1 MYNPGSWYGFTL
13 LSNVSI
19 RLVTVFII
27 ADGNCSQMSLGN
39 LQKAWLRLRQFIA
52 VAELMGLPK
61 TFQTVQQNKARG
73 LPNDE
78 VQLQRAQLWESLSAA
93 DGLSGM
99 VINLP
104 PAINPYRLIKAPI
117 LSPNGEVVPRAYLGK
132 LTEITTKIQYDDTG
146 IAHGSTGD
154 LYASVL
160 ELDRQLQALYT
171 QTPKSWWVQKADHVE
186 ADQVVQF
193 LHFCVKMRIHLSF
206 AMRQDLDKEHIYSR
220 LACTDAC
227 ESIAERYQFLR
238 RELPAG
244 IFICQLL
251 DLQAFTATVVLLLT
265 SHNSTSMDRSM
276 SSMNRAKVD
285 GLVARFVKTME
296 ENFTMNP
303 GFGFAQHG
311 VAAIRSLNKLLQQDR
326 ESSDLQELSLK
337 IPLLGKVHIRRNS
350 ALRAPKPASFQAP
363 VSSGPWTSNELV
375 VSLGGA
381 QPQNNLDTQMESF
394 QAQGQFQWDPVSW
407 SVEDHFEDF
416 FQDPLIAGGAN
427 QFDMWQDSQGDF
439 NFSG

>member
-1 MYNPGSWYGFTL
+1 M
-13 LSNVSI
+13 I
-19 RLVTVFII
+19 
-27 ADGNCSQMSLGN
+27 LGN
-39 LQKAWLRLRQFIA
+39 LQKAWLRLRQFVAI
-52 VAELMGLPK
+52 AELMGLPK
-61 TFQTVQQNKARG
+61 TFQIVQLNKSRG
-73 LPNDE
+73 LPNE
-78 VQLQRAQLWESLSAA
+78 EIQLQRAQLWESLSAA

-117 LSPNGEVVPRAYLGK
+117 LSPDGKVVARAYLGK
-132 LTEITTKIQYDDTG
+132 LTEITTKIQYDDTSV
-146 IAHGSTGD
+146 AHGSTGD
-154 LYASVL
+154 LYAAVL

-171 QTPKSWWVQKADHVE
+171 QTPKSWWALNADHVKADH
-186 ADQVVQF
+186 VVQF

-220 LACTDAC
+220 LACIDAC

-238 RELPAG
+238 QELPAG

-265 SHNSTSMDRSM
+265 SHNSASMDRSM
-276 SSMNRAKVD
+276 SSTNRAKVD
-285 GLVARFVKTME
+285 GLVSRFVKTME
-296 ENFTMNP
+296 ANFTLNP

-311 VAAIRSLNKLLQQDR
+311 VAAIRSLKKLLEEDG

-350 ALRAPKPASFQAP
+350 ASRVPNSAPPQVPITA
-363 VSSGPWTSNELV
+363 GPWISNEHIIPP
-375 VSLGGA
+375 GGA
-381 QPQNNLDTQMESF
+381 QPSNSLDAQMESTF
-394 QAQGQFQWDPVSW
+394 PAQEQFQWDPLSW
-407 SVEDHFEDF
+407 SVEDHFDDF
-416 FQDPLIAGGAN
+416 FEDPLIVGDVN
-427 QFDMWQDSQGDF
+427 QFAMWQDGQGDF